1 MIYATGDLHGNSL
14 RFQPQY
20 FPEQSEM
27 TKDDYMIVCG
37 DFGCV
42 WNGDKSD
49 DPQLDRLEALPFT
62 VLFVDGNHE
71 NFDAL
76 NEHPLEQWHGGRVN
90 KIRPHVIHLMRGQ
103 AFELQGCTFFT
114 MGGAQSHDIGDGILD
129 MDSPDFYEQYDSLR
143 RNRGQF
149 RIDHISWW
157 KEELPSGEEY
167 AEARQ
172 TLERL
177 NWKVDYVITHCA
189 PTAIQ
194 QKINADFKQDKLTEF
209 LNEIQSRSQFHYWLF
224 GHYHDNRIIDE
235 KYVMLYEQMVRV
247 L

>member
-103 AFELQGCTFFT
+103 ASCKAAPSSRWAAHRAMILETAFWTWTAQIFT
-114 MGGAQSHDIGDGILD
+114 NNMTACAAIAGSFALTIFHGG
-129 MDSPDFYEQYDSLR
+129 R
-143 RNRGQF
+143 RNF
-149 RIDHISWW
+149 RPAKNTPKPGRRW
-157 KEELPSGEEY
+157 SG
-167 AEARQ
+167 
-172 TLERL
+172 
-177 NWKVDYVITHCA
+177 
-189 PTAIQ
+189 
-194 QKINADFKQDKLTEF
+194 
-209 LNEIQSRSQFHYWLF
+209 
-224 GHYHDNRIIDE
+224 
-235 KYVMLYEQMVRV
+235 
-247 L
+247 

>member
-20 FPEQSEM
+20 FPEQAEM
-27 TKDDYMIVCG
+27 AKDDYMIVCG
-37 DFGCV
+37 YAGLV

-76 NEHPLEQWHGGRVN
+76 GEYPVEQWHGGKVH

-103 AFELQGCTFFT
+103 AFELQGRTFFT
-114 MGGAQSHDIGDGILD
+114 MGGAQSHDIADGILD
-129 MDSPDFYEQYDSLR
+129 MESSDFYGQYDSLC

-149 RIDHISWW
+149 RINHISWW
-157 KEELPSGEEY
+157 QEELPSDEEY

-177 NWKVDYVITHCA
+177 DWKVDYIITHCC
-189 PTAIQ
+189 PSSIQ
-194 QKINADFKQDKLTEF
+194 DIFSGGLYRRDALTDFFD
-209 LNEIQSRSQFHYWLF
+209 EIRERCRFKYWFF
-224 GHYHDNRIIDE
+224 GHYHENMVVE
-235 KYVMLYEQMVRV
+235 NGFVMLHEHE
-247 L
+247 

>member
-1 MIYATGDLHGNSL
+1 M
-14 RFQPQY
+14 
-20 FPEQSEM
+20 
-27 TKDDYMIVCG
+27 
-37 DFGCV
+37 
-42 WNGDKSD
+42 
-49 DPQLDRLEALPFT
+49 PFT

-157 KEELPSGEEY
+157 QEELPSGEEY